1 MFKIE
6 IVVADSVYE
15 ACDVKY
21 IRSHIFE
28 CIVAENCQ
36 RVCSLCK
43 KRGEYTPRITYSVSV
58 AALIETTFACESR
71 SLLSGVVEYSIRL
84 GCDHSK

>member
-1 MFKIE
+1 M
-6 IVVADSVYE
+6 VADSVCE

-43 KRGEYTPRITYSVSV
+43 KRGEYTP
-58 AALIETTFACESR
+58 
-71 SLLSGVVEYSIRL
+71 
-84 GCDHSK
+84 

>member
-1 MFKIE
+1 MRLFVHKLFEHFYATLFAHMSYFVVDVFKIE
-6 IVVADSVYE
+6 IILVVADSVYE

-43 KRGEYTPRITYSVSV
+43 KRR
-58 AALIETTFACESR
+58 
-71 SLLSGVVEYSIRL
+71 
-84 GCDHSK
+84 